1 MQGKKTKSGAVVV
14 CVEDQ
19 FFLCAFAP
27 LRLCV
32 EILGNHKQNEP
43 RVGLVERD
51 ILLVGYN
58 LEHTI
63 NAKAQGRRDAKEPV
77 TENEISKVIVDG
89 AIEVHRE
96 MGGPGLLEDI
106 YEEAMEEELRLRGMQ
121 VERLL
126 PVRLTY
132 KGRIL
137 RKPLRL
143 DMKVGGLVLVDNKAV
158 SEWHPVFEAQMLT
171 YLRLTG
177 LKLGL
182 VINFGERYVKNG
194 IYRVVNVL

>member
-1 MQGKKTKSGAVVV
+1 M
-14 CVEDQ
+14 
-19 FFLCAFAP
+19 
-27 LRLCV
+27 
-32 EILGNHKQNEP
+32 
-43 RVGLVERD
+43 
-51 ILLVGYN
+51 
-58 LEHTI
+58 
-63 NAKAQGRRDAKEPV
+63 
-77 TENEISKVIVDG
+77 TENEISKVIVG
-89 AIEVHRE
+89 AAIEVHRE
-96 MGGPGLLEDI
+96 LGGPGLLEDI
-106 YEEAMEEELRLRGMQ
+106 YEEAMEEELRLGKIM
-121 VERLL
+121 VERQL

-158 SEWHPVFEAQMLT
+158 SEWHPLFEAQMLT

-194 IYRVVNVL
+194 IYRVVNGL